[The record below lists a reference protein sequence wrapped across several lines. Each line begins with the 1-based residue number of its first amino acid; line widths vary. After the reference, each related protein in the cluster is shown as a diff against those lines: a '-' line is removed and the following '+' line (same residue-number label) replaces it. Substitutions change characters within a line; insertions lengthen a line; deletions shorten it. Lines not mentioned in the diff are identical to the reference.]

1 MDIEKLKLLI
11 DLIKF
16 ILGSV
21 VVALVTFWINAGFK
35 DREIAL
41 SEHQYL
47 VQFKDDALNEDIE
60 VRRRLAEY
68 FAKLTL
74 GKEMRERWLAY
85 LELIEQKR
93 VAQLENKAR
102 IAELG
107 RKLLNEETPDETQR
121 IHAQLEQA
129 LANSSR
135 LAAELGRIEEVAN
148 LVDCLLPGQIRM
160 LGKSRFLAPRRAIR
174 TTAADCE
181 IRGGEFVVDSDAHP
195 ESALAI
201 WLPSAEAGDS
211 EAQTRVGEIFEQGID
226 GNPDYT
232 RAAEWYRKAAEQ
244 GNSKAQFY
252 LGTLYEKGLGVPQ
265 NFDLAMEW
273 YQKSRGKMRGDE
285 TSANEEP
292 E

>member
-85 LELIEQKR
+85 L
-93 VAQLENKAR
+93 
-102 IAELG
+102 
-107 RKLLNEETPDETQR
+107 DW
-121 IHAQLEQA
+121 
-129 LANSSR
+129 
-135 LAAELGRIEEVAN
+135 
-148 LVDCLLPGQIRM
+148 
-160 LGKSRFLAPRRAIR
+160 R
-174 TTAADCE
+174 T
-181 IRGGEFVVDSDAHP
+181 S
-195 ESALAI
+195 
-201 WLPSAEAGDS
+201 
-211 EAQTRVGEIFEQGID
+211 
-226 GNPDYT
+226 
-232 RAAEWYRKAAEQ
+232 
-244 GNSKAQFY
+244 
-252 LGTLYEKGLGVPQ
+252 
-265 NFDLAMEW
+265 
-273 YQKSRGKMRGDE
+273 
-285 TSANEEP
+285 
-292 E
+292 

>member
-1 MDIEKLKLLI
+1 MELEKLKLII

-68 FAKLTL
+68 FSKLTL
-74 GKEMRERWLAY
+74 GAEMRERWVAY
-85 LELIEQKR
+85 LDLIEQKR
-93 VAQLENKAR
+93 SAQIENKAR

-107 RKLLNEETPDETQR
+107 RKILNEETPDETRQL
-121 IHAQLEQA
+121 HTQLEQA
-129 LANSSR
+129 LANSAR
-135 LAAELGRIEEVAN
+135 LSAELGRIEEVAN
-148 LVDCLLPGQIRM
+148 LVDCLLPGQVRM
-160 LGKSRFLAPRRAIR
+160 LGTSRFVAPRRPLR
-174 TTAADCE
+174 TTARDCE
-181 IRGGEFVVDSDAHP
+181 IRGGEFVVDSDSQP
-195 ESALAI
+195 EAALAV
-201 WLPSAEAGDS
+201 WMTSAEAGDS
-211 EAQTRVGEIFEQGID
+211 EAQTRVGEIFERGID
-226 GNPDYT
+226 GTPNYEQ
-232 RAAEWYRKAAEQ
+232 AAKWYRKAADQ

-265 NFDLAMEW
+265 STDLAMEW
-273 YQKSRGKMRGDE
+273 YQKSRGKPSDRE
-285 TSANEEP
+285 SN
-292 E
+292 